1 MPNHPELTR
10 KRQETGGKRASG
22 VTTAAPTPSRF
33 ARDCGY
39 RGCGPLTGTFFRLL
53 LSWPRC
59 GTRLCHPLV
68 VSPESPLSHLR
79 TMTARLGGR
88 MIAVEKTIR
97 THSPAHWD
105 GPPKSWRLRRPQTY
119 RFPLPFLQ
127 SLTTLALPFTVR
139 VHFRFPFSPFPFLD
153 CARGFGGQRQ

>member
-1 MPNHPELTR
+1 MPNDPELTT

-105 GPPKSWRLRRPQTY
+105 GPPKSWGLRWPQTY
-119 RFPLPFLQ
+119 RFPLPFSSISYNLSSSVSGPR
-127 SLTTLALPFTVR
+127 SLPLPFL
-139 VHFRFPFSPFPFLD
+139 PFSIS
-153 CARGFGGQRQ
+153 

>member
-1 MPNHPELTR
+1 MPNHPELTT

-105 GPPKSWRLRRPQTY
+105 GPPKSWRLRRHRLTG
-119 RFPLPFLQ
+119 FLCLFLQ
-127 SLTTLALPFTVR
+127 SLTTLALPFPVR

-153 CARGFGGQRQ
+153 HARGFGGQRQ